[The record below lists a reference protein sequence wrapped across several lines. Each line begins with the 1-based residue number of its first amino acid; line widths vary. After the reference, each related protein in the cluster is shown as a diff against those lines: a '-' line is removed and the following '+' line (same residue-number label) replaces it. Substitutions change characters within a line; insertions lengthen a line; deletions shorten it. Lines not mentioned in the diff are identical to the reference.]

1 MHEYKGDYG
10 GVAGDKITALVRSR
24 LTLALSLTA
33 LMIAIYFGFMTLF
46 AFDKPML
53 GVILAPGLS
62 LGLLLG
68 PLVIT
73 CAFILCFA
81 YVAWANA
88 SFDPRIDAMKKD

>member
-1 MHEYKGDYG
+1 MNEYSGDHSG
-10 GVAGDKITALVRSR
+10 MAGDRITALVRSR

-33 LMIAIYFGFMTLF
+33 LMIAIYFGFMALF
-46 AFDKPML
+46 AFDKPLL
-53 GVILAPGLS
+53 GVIVAPGLS

-88 SFDPRIDAMKKD
+88 SFDPKIDAMKR

>member
-1 MHEYKGDYG
+1 MNEYSGDHSG
-10 GVAGDKITALVRSR
+10 MAGDRITALVRSR

-33 LMIAIYFGFMTLF
+33 LMIAIYFGFMALF
-46 AFDKPML
+46 AFDKPLL
-53 GVILAPGLS
+53 GVIVAQGLS

-81 YVAWANA
+81 YVAWANV
-88 SFDPRIDAMKKD
+88 SFDPKIDAMKR

>member
-1 MHEYKGDYG
+1 MNEYSGDHSG
-10 GVAGDKITALVRSR
+10 MAGDRITALVRSR

-33 LMIAIYFGFMTLF
+33 LMIAIYFGFMSLF

-68 PLVIT
+68 PLIIT

-81 YVAWANA
+81 YVAWANV
-88 SFDPRIDAMKKD
+88 SFDPKIDAMKR

>member
-1 MHEYKGDYG
+1 M
-10 GVAGDKITALVRSR
+10 ARDKITALVRSR

-46 AFDKPML
+46 AFDKPLL

-62 LGLLLG
+62 VGLLLG
-68 PLVIT
+68 QQVIT
-73 CAFILCFA
+73 RAFILCFA

-88 SFDPRIDAMKKD
+88 SFDPKIDAMKR

>member
-1 MHEYKGDYG
+1 MPEYRGDDG
-10 GVAGDKITALVRSR
+10 GMARDKITALVRSR

-46 AFDKPML
+46 AFDKPLL

-68 PLVIT
+68 PLVII
-73 CAFILCFA
+73 CAFLLCFS
-81 YVAWANA
+81 YVTWANA
-88 SFDPRIDAMKKD
+88 SFDPKIDAMKR

>member
-1 MHEYKGDYG
+1 MNEYSGDHSG
-10 GVAGDKITALVRSR
+10 MAGDRIAALVRSR

-33 LMIAIYFGFMTLF
+33 LMIAIYFGFMSLF
-46 AFDKPML
+46 AFDKPLL

-73 CAFILCFA
+73 CAFILCCA
-81 YVAWANA
+81 YVAWANV
-88 SFDPRIDAMKKD
+88 SFDPKIDAMKR

>member
-1 MHEYKGDYG
+1 M
-10 GVAGDKITALVRSR
+10 ARAKITALVRSR

-33 LMIAIYFGFMTLF
+33 LMIAIYFGFMSLF
-46 AFDKPML
+46 AFDKPLL

-73 CAFILCFA
+73 CAFILCFV
-81 YVAWANA
+81 YVAWASA
-88 SFDPRIDAMKKD
+88 FFDPGINATKEE

>member
-1 MHEYKGDYG
+1 MHEYRGDYG
-10 GVAGDKITALVRSR
+10 GMAGDKITALVRSR

-33 LMIAIYFGFMTLF
+33 LMIAIYFGFMSLF
-46 AFDKPML
+46 AFDKPLL

-73 CAFILCFA
+73 CAFILCLA
-81 YVAWANA
+81 YVAWANV
-88 SFDPRIDAMKKD
+88 SFDPKIDAMKR

>member
-1 MHEYKGDYG
+1 MNEYRGDHSG
-10 GVAGDKITALVRSR
+10 MAGDRITALARSR

-33 LMIAIYFGFMTLF
+33 LMIAIYFGFMALF
-46 AFDKPML
+46 AFDKPLL

-62 LGLLLG
+62 VGLLLG
-68 PLVIT
+68 QQVIT

-88 SFDPRIDAMKKD
+88 SFDPKIDAMKR